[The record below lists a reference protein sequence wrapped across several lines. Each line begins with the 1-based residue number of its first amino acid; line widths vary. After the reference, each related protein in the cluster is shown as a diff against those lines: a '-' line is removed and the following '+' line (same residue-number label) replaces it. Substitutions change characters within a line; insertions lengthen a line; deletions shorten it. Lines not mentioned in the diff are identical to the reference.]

1 MNSLNTTYPLI
12 SVIVPVY
19 NTAPYLERCFNCLR
33 KQSYS
38 NLEVVL
44 VDDGSSDES
53 GKMCDQIATED
64 SRFKVFHIANRG
76 ASLARKLGLEH
87 ATGEFVSF
95 VDSDDYI
102 ASDYIEQLY
111 SLIEKYHV
119 NISACRVQ
127 RVYSGD
133 STPMTDARNSTLLE
147 FEQLMPRYFKYEFW
161 GFPAKVYRKSIFD
174 RISFPTATLSEDY
187 LVMAQLFL
195 QERQMAY
202 TDSPLYYYEYHEGSL
217 SHLKLSERAF
227 EEFENVKAV
236 YELMQTQAPQ
246 YSTMALSNV
255 VETCIKLLSM
265 IRRNNNHKFTAN
277 ATPLRQFLRTHLWEI
292 LSTKAIYWKL
302 KVVCITL
309 LPKCIKL

>member
-19 NTAPYLERCFNCLR
+19 NAAPYLERCFNCLR
-33 KQSYS
+33 EQSYS

-44 VDDGSSDES
+44 VNDGSSDES
-53 GKMCDQIATED
+53 GKMCDQIATVD

-102 ASDYIEQLY
+102 ANDYIEQLY
-111 SLIEKYHV
+111 SLIEKFHV

-133 STPMTDARNSTLLE
+133 STPMTDAHNSTLLE
-147 FEQLMPRYFKYEFW
+147 FEQLMPRFFKYEFW
-161 GFPAKVYRKSIFD
+161 GFPAKIYRKSIFE
-174 RISFPTATLSEDY
+174 RLSFPTATLSEDY

-195 QERQMAY
+195 QELQMAY

-227 EEFENVKAV
+227 EEFDNVKAV

-265 IRRNNNHKFTAN
+265 IRRNNNHKFMAN
-277 ATPLRQFLRTHLWEI
+277 ATPLRQFLRTHLLEI
-292 LSTKAIYWKL
+292 LSAKAIYWKL
-302 KVVCITL
+302 KVVCIIL
-309 LPKCIKL
+309 LPKYIKL